1 MRIAF
6 LLGVLAAGTWY
17 SYVAFSDLEFL
28 TNRGRLGPGF
38 FPRIVGLGM
47 VSMTIWVLTDAL
59 RYRRDQVEDP
69 GRWSDAIFLIC
80 LALIFA
86 VMLRLFGG
94 FVATV
99 IYLAL
104 TLSVLNRGRHLQNA
118 LVSVLVPIA
127 IYALFDRLLNASM
140 PPALLAFPI

>member
-6 LLGVLAAGTWY
+6 LLGVLAASTWY
-17 SYVAFSDLEFL
+17 SYVAFSDLAFL

-38 FPRIVGLGM
+38 FPRIVGL
-47 VSMTIWVLTDAL
+47 VLVAMTVWVLTDAL
-59 RYRRDQVEDP
+59 RSRRDQVEDI
-69 GRWSDAIFLIC
+69 GRWSDAVLLIS

-86 VMLRLFGG
+86 VMLRFFGG
-94 FVATV
+94 FAATV

-140 PPALLAFPI
+140 PPALFALPL